1 MQENH
6 RYKALSVLVDK
17 AKQVGFILFDDIMD
31 ECSRFD
37 LSIQDVDWVSNQI
50 ATLNII
56 VRDEMPNAESDN
68 DDFFDFAQSDYD
80 SVYRRI
86 VEINPELYNYI
97 ESIKL
102 IVPPQHRE
110 FSKLKFQIPE
120 GNLFARQRCIEMH
133 LRLVLKLALR
143 RYEQFGGEIE
153 DYISDGMV
161 GLIYAVDKYDPYS
174 NGAFSSYASRW
185 IMNVIQRQQNTK
197 NPLLYYPV
205 HVKEE
210 YFCIF
215 EKEHMTDDDFSNPY
229 EKNCIEALL
238 YEKYQNGEISM
249 AFMSAFQACDSI
261 EYLLE
266 TDDEETWVVNNRL
279 YSYENDIN
287 EEIEFRDLQRRIA
300 NVLSDLNERE
310 REIIKMRN
318 GFYGNRVY
326 SLEEIGT
333 KFGVTRERIRQ
344 IEEKTLRKLRHPSKK
359 EFLCEET

>member
-6 RYKALSVLVDK
+6 RYIALSVLVDK
-17 AKQVGFILFDDIMD
+17 AKQLGFILFDDIMD

-110 FSKLKFQIPE
+110 FSKLKFQILE
-120 GNLFARQRCIEMH
+120 GNRFARQRCIEMH
-133 LRLVLKLALR
+133 LRLVLKIALR
-143 RYEQFGGEIE
+143 RYERFGGEIE

-161 GLIYAVDKYDPYS
+161 GLIYAVDKYDPYC

-185 IMNVIQRQQNTK
+185 IMNAIQRRQPTM
-197 NPLLYYPV
+197 NPQLYFPV
-205 HVKEE
+205 HAKNEFFKIFDEE
-210 YFCIF
+210 QLSV
-215 EKEHMTDDDFSNPY
+215 DDFATSY
-229 EKNCIEALL
+229 EETCVEEKL
-238 YEKYQNGEISM
+238 YSLCQRGEISKDILP
-249 AFMSAFQACDSI
+249 AFLTNYSI
-261 EYLLE
+261 ESLIE
-266 TDDEETWVVNNRL
+266 SDGEKWVFLNRL
-279 YSYENDIN
+279 YTDENLIS
-287 EEIEFRDLQRRIA
+287 EEAEFHDLQLRIEKA
-300 NVLSDLNERE
+300 LLSLSDRE

-318 GFYGNRVY
+318 GFYDNKPF
-326 SLEEIGT
+326 SLEEVGL

-344 IEEKTLRKLRHPSKK
+344 IEAKALTKLRHPSKRK
-359 EFLCEET
+359 YYDR